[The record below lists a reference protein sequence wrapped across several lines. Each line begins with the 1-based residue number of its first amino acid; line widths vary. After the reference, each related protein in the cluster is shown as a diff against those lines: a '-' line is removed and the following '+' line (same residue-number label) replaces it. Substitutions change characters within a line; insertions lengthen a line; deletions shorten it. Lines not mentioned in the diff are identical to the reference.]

1 MKVKKYIAGTMPEAM
16 NLIRKDLGPD
26 AVILNSKE
34 IKHGGFFGLFKKQ
47 KIEVFAALDE
57 EPFQSKKYKTIKNEE
72 KQPSHIESNK
82 GSNSNNKV
90 LSELNY
96 LKKLIEQ
103 QVGDKDKN
111 YPPSYQIIHDYLLEQ
126 EVEESLVEEIIGNTM
141 TFHNENNITP
151 SIEKV
156 LEHAKNELRMKLRD
170 FSFEGITYD
179 KKIVHFVGPTGVGK
193 TTTLAKVAAKSMLED
208 KKHVAFITTDT
219 YRIAAIEQLKT
230 YAKIL
235 DIPVEIAYSN
245 EDYKQAI
252 DKFSGYDLILVDT
265 AGRNFREDKYI
276 KEMKETVQLEE
287 NTETYLV
294 LSLTAKPKDLFDI
307 QQQFKQLPIKEIVF
321 TKLDE
326 TTQFGSVLSIM
337 KAMNKGVAYITNGQD
352 VPDDLMEP
360 TPERIIDL
368 IIGDFHNE

>member
-34 IKHGGFFGLFKKQ
+34 IKQGGFLGLFKKQ

-57 EPFQSKKYKTIKNEE
+57 EPFQTSINKSIKNKE
-72 KQPSHIESNK
+72 KQDSYTESNK
-82 GSNSNNKV
+82 ELSSNNKV

-103 QVGDKDKN
+103 QVEGGEKN
-111 YPPSYQIIHDYLLEQ
+111 YPPSYQLIYDYLLEQ
-126 EVEESLVEEIIGNTM
+126 EVAEVLVKEIMANTIAY
-141 TFHNENNITP
+141 HRENNITP

-156 LEHAKNELRMKLRD
+156 LEHAKNELRIKLKD
-170 FSFEGITYD
+170 FSFKGITYD

-193 TTTLAKVAAKSMLED
+193 TTTIAKVAAKSKLED
-208 KKHVAFITTDT
+208 NKRVAFITTDT

-245 EDYKQAI
+245 GDYKQAI
-252 DKFSGYDLILVDT
+252 DMFSTYDLILVDT
-265 AGRNFREDKYI
+265 AGRNYREDKYI
-276 KEMKETVQLEE
+276 EEMKETVQLKE
-287 NTETYLV
+287 NGETYLV

-307 QQQFKQLPIKEIVF
+307 QQQFKKLPIKEIIF
-321 TKLDE
+321 TKIDE
-326 TTQFGSVLSIM
+326 TRQFGSILSIM
-337 KAMNKGVAYITNGQD
+337 KAMNKGAAYITNGQN
-352 VPDDLMEP
+352 VPDDLMKP
-360 TPERIIDL
+360 TP
-368 IIGDFHNE
+368 

>member
-1 MKVKKYIAGTMPEAM
+1 
-16 NLIRKDLGPD
+16 
-26 AVILNSKE
+26 
-34 IKHGGFFGLFKKQ
+34 
-47 KIEVFAALDE
+47 
-57 EPFQSKKYKTIKNEE
+57 
-72 KQPSHIESNK
+72 
-82 GSNSNNKV
+82 
-90 LSELNY
+90 
-96 LKKLIEQ
+96 
-103 QVGDKDKN
+103 
-111 YPPSYQIIHDYLLEQ
+111 
-126 EVEESLVEEIIGNTM
+126 EESLVEEIIGNTM

-265 AGRNFREDKYI
+265 AGRNFREDKYS
-276 KEMKETVQLEE
+276 KEMIETVQLEE

-368 IIGDFHNE
+368 SIGDFHNE